1 MMVKFL
7 INPSN
12 QQIAAKLE
20 EYTDGK
26 KLTILDERIMRI
38 LKICGVNVPR
48 NLTADRSCHIFLD
61 NPDQN
66 LLAEA
71 FEQHFYPHGLMQKG
85 FHWVNE
91 EDYNAEKNNFIVS
104 RNAVDATIGK
114 HVIYQT

>member
-1 MMVKFL
+1 MIVKFL

-38 LKICGVNVPR
+38 LNTCGVNVPR
-48 NLTADRSCHIFLD
+48 DLNADRSCHIFLD

-91 EDYNAEKNNFIVS
+91 QDYNREESNFNRSQNI
-104 RNAVDATIGK
+104 VDAIIEK
-114 HVIYQT
+114 HVIYQA